1 MCRVLSE
8 TPGRDAQAL
17 DTATSKQEREG
28 CAPRTTRS
36 ARGLP
41 RPLRYRGGQRAGE
54 DRPEPVPLRTR
65 RGPGFEWILQDVPV
79 SRSRHPG
86 RGMDWAISVHRG
98 ARARGST
105 HYEIAR
111 ARDTT
116 LDEDR
121 VRVPVTPHIPA
132 AHRIGISWCQE
143 LVPRTTPRRARSPR
157 WKRPCPKGGGLEPC
171 PPMAVSARHGWK
183 LLIPKRA
190 PFGGFTRR
198 SSGAA
203 SGGRP
208 RNGPRGRGS

>member
-17 DTATSKQEREG
+17 DTATSKHEREG

-86 RGMDWAISVHRG
+86 RGMDWAIRVHRG

-121 VRVPVTPHIPA
+121 VRVPVTPRIPA
-132 AHRIGISWCQE
+132 AHRIGISWCQG
-143 LVPRTTPRRARSPR
+143 LRRAGLDRRVGNGRVPREGDPSRASD
-157 WKRPCPKGGGLEPC
+157 GGFC
-171 PPMAVSARHGWK
+171 PPWLETIDTK
-183 LLIPKRA
+183 
-190 PFGGFTRR
+190 T
-198 SSGAA
+198 GA
-203 SGGRP
+203 
-208 RNGPRGRGS
+208 